1 MAKSLEPLSIWYSY
15 GAVPVHTGKYDSDI
29 VCTGTRAVEA
39 AADTAAAVQT
49 TKSGAVR
56 EHWRQ
61 QRRSEMLIRQQ
72 QKRMGVVR
80 ERWRQQRCNEKR
92 RLQQQPATNDES
104 ATRAVEAAAAQRK
117 ADTAAAAKDRSGT

>member
-1 MAKSLEPLSIWYSY
+1 MAKSSEPLSIWYSY

-29 VCTGTRAVEA
+29 VSYRYRYESGG
-39 AADTAAAVQT
+39 AVQT

-61 QRRSEMLIRQQ
+61 QWRSEMLIRQQ
-72 QKRMGVVR
+72 QLRMGVVR

-104 ATRAVEAAAAQRK
+104 AKRAVEAAAAQREAVK
-117 ADTAAAAKDRSGT
+117 Q